1 MSMSGILVTE
11 NAVRALVKELLSTNL
26 PAVVN
31 ELPFQ
36 DRSEPIVPRPEVDT
50 TVRAY
55 DQIYSVPVGV
65 NLMPHDKKEFEVV
78 MKTYLVDVPDTSIPS
93 LFKKM
98 QKAFDEVALEDD
110 DTEGLE
116 MKIDTN
122 KHPMSKNVE
131 ESIRKEIRRILKE
144 APPMTGGLGF
154 SGFDYYGD
162 HDDDE
167 TIRRRRET
175 NFADISDET
184 KLTYPEMIKKSHE
197 LKQKA
202 KSAKTP
208 EERAEIEKELNDLK
222 YNTREMTQTEMAP
235 TLDYAGPQGVK
246 GEEYK
251 TIQKAKF
258 ISDLSPPERN
268 KLFSKARKG
277 YLEWLKMSGEL
288 SEDEVKLLHS
298 HPVAVDELDGFRD
311 WLSAYI
317 RDAMEGGTKWQTSQW
332 NAAMKEIERVNPKA
346 LSDED

>member
-222 YNTREMTQTEMAP
+222 YNTRGISAELRSSADI
-235 TLDYAGPQGVK
+235 TL
-246 GEEYK
+246 
-251 TIQKAKF
+251 
-258 ISDLSPPERN
+258 ER
-268 KLFSKARKG
+268 
-277 YLEWLKMSGEL
+277 
-288 SEDEVKLLHS
+288 
-298 HPVAVDELDGFRD
+298 
-311 WLSAYI
+311 
-317 RDAMEGGTKWQTSQW
+317 
-332 NAAMKEIERVNPKA
+332 
-346 LSDED
+346 